1 MQWIRSP
8 ETCTIV
14 CTATP
19 RPSRIEA
26 RAGSED
32 TMAVCDLGVTHGLSS
47 PPQNASILANDDECT
62 ECRASRRGG
71 AFPVAAGGDVPSL
84 VHRENPAAASSHP
97 EPRDLFRL
105 CQTAAVGR
113 PRSSVLRVPAAPR
126 ATAVAAPRP
135 DRRGAT
141 GNVERSRSTR
151 SRRGTRRAPDAVAQ
165 PVHTERMV
173 ATALVSWLGRSRRS
187 RSRCARAAR

>member
-1 MQWIRSP
+1 MRWKRSP

-19 RPSRIEA
+19 RPLRIER
-26 RAGSED
+26 RAGSVGA
-32 TMAVCDLGVTHGLSS
+32 MALCDLDVTHGPRP

-62 ECRASRRGG
+62 KCRASRRGG

-84 VHRENPAAASSHP
+84 VHRENPAAAASHS

-105 CQTAAVGR
+105 GQTAAVGR
-113 PRSSVLRVPAAPR
+113 PRGGVLRVPTPPR
-126 ATAVAAPRP
+126 ATAVAAPRS

-141 GNVERSRSTR
+141 GNAERSRSTR
-151 SRRGTRRAPDAVAQ
+151 SRRGTGPSPGAVAQ

-173 ATALVSWLGRSRRS
+173 PTALVSWL
-187 RSRCARAAR
+187 

>member
-1 MQWIRSP
+1 MRWIRSP

-47 PPQNASILANDDECT
+47 SPQNASILANDDECT

-71 AFPVAAGGDVPSL
+71 AFPVAAGGNVSSL
-84 VHRENPAAASSHP
+84 IYRENPAAAASHS
-97 EPRDLFRL
+97 EPRGLRRL
-105 CQTAAVGR
+105 CETAALGW
-113 PRSSVLRVPAAPR
+113 PRSGVLRVPATPR
-126 ATAVAAPRP
+126 TTAVAAPKP
-135 DRRGAT
+135 DRRGPP
-141 GNVERSRSTR
+141 GNAEQSWSTR
-151 SRRGTRRAPDAVAQ
+151 ARRGARTAPGAVAQ

-187 RSRCARAAR
+187 RSRCATAAR

>member
-1 MQWIRSP
+1 MRWKRSP

-19 RPSRIEA
+19 RPLRIER

-32 TMAVCDLGVTHGLSS
+32 AMALCDLDVTHGPSP

-84 VHRENPAAASSHP
+84 VHRENPAAAASHS

-105 CQTAAVGR
+105 GQTAAVGR
-113 PRSSVLRVPAAPR
+113 PRGGVLRVPTPPR
-126 ATAVAAPRP
+126 ATAVAASRSN
-135 DRRGAT
+135 RRGAT
-141 GNVERSRSTR
+141 GNAERSRSTR
-151 SRRGTRRAPDAVAQ
+151 SRRGTGPAPDAVAQ